1 MLLLS
6 FCFLI
11 SSIAYSDP
19 FNGAE
24 RTADCLKNW
33 GVAPRYDW
41 ARFGLGGK
49 RISGASNIVFSNGLY
64 DPWHGGGILT
74 NLSDTLLAVV
84 L

>member
-1 MLLLS
+1 MA
-6 FCFLI
+6 
-11 SSIAYSDP
+11 IAHSDA

-24 RTADCLKNW
+24 RSESCLEQW

-64 DPWHGGGILT
+64 DPWHGGGILA